1 MDSDHL
7 SFFQFR
13 QQAFDVL
20 DKCTATKAFDVL
32 FRTSTQFYKGN
43 IDIKENGEE
52 NVSFILVC

>member
-7 SFFQFR
+7 SFQFK

-20 DKCTATKAFDVL
+20 LKTG
-32 FRTSTQFYKGN
+32 TQFYKGS
-43 IDIKENGEE
+43 IDNKENGEE